1 MKMKSHSLELP
12 RIFTGIVGLY
22 ILSYILPS
30 GELFGMPVQKM
41 VVILLLGMAWIFFVK
56 EKKIVAI
63 IKKSKLEIVVAVAGG
78 LGLLYSVFMG
88 NNLGI
93 MFAGLLYI
101 NVFVFFT
108 IVHLI
113 DLNMIEKTALVYMIL
128 GMISIKMVEKIVVEL
143 MFVSGQID
151 YDGVSQLY
159 FSIFNTEATTMTM
172 NFGSVELVRIQSA
185 SDIIVFLLL
194 PFFLLMSQVSNKMKA
209 GLLVLYSIFS
219 MIVFSRLYLLLYCG
233 FLFVF
238 FIYYRKKISW
248 KVWGVT
254 GGVFILSAFF
264 WLKPFASMIAF
275 RFFSS
280 FAVESDSVRWI
291 QAKELLEGIR
301 QHLWLGNGMGGYI
314 EDYIRNTNIPFAYE
328 LEYLSFIYQLG
339 IIGFVCIITGIIC
352 IYIKHFLPILKGK
365 ELLIMKFVTVLCFFW
380 LWVRPLFNP
389 SFLGLQ
395 NGFPLIGMYL
405 IDRAWLETK
414 G

>member
-63 IKKSKLEIVVAVAGG
+63 IKKSKMEIVVAVAGG

-185 SDIIVFLLL
+185 
-194 PFFLLMSQVSNKMKA
+194 
-209 GLLVLYSIFS
+209 
-219 MIVFSRLYLLLYCG
+219 
-233 FLFVF
+233 
-238 FIYYRKKISW
+238 
-248 KVWGVT
+248 
-254 GGVFILSAFF
+254 
-264 WLKPFASMIAF
+264 
-275 RFFSS
+275 
-280 FAVESDSVRWI
+280 
-291 QAKELLEGIR
+291 
-301 QHLWLGNGMGGYI
+301 
-314 EDYIRNTNIPFAYE
+314 
-328 LEYLSFIYQLG
+328 
-339 IIGFVCIITGIIC
+339 
-352 IYIKHFLPILKGK
+352 
-365 ELLIMKFVTVLCFFW
+365 
-380 LWVRPLFNP
+380 
-389 SFLGLQ
+389 
-395 NGFPLIGMYL
+395 
-405 IDRAWLETK
+405 
-414 G
+414 